1 MNTAARRLT
10 RRTSVQK
17 QTRALRLPD
26 GRDIEL
32 LQVIDPRAVRVK
44 LSVSE
49 RGARLTLPPGTS
61 ETMVR
66 QFLEQHRGWL
76 LTQWCKHQSAP
87 PSDAALRW
95 GQDLSLPLRGE
106 TIILRWQPGL
116 HLAVQRD
123 EADWQ
128 LLVPHA
134 ATLARVQKVIA
145 EFLHAEARADLG
157 RWLPHYLPGFVHAPS
172 QVRIRPLSSLWGSL
186 SGRNGL
192 SLDLSLI
199 LAPPRVYEYVLVH
212 ELCHLVQRNHSPAFW
227 HEVGQ
232 RLPDWRLQRQWLRTH
247 GAGLKRQLGVLL
259 EAL

>member
-1 MNTAARRLT
+1 MSPRVRRLVP
-10 RRTSVQK
+10 RIGLQK
-17 QTRALRLPD
+17 QSRSLRLPD

-49 RGARLTLPPGTS
+49 RGARLSLPLGTS
-61 ETMVR
+61 DTFVQ
-66 QFLEQHRGWL
+66 QFLEQHRAWL
-76 LTQWCKHQSAP
+76 QTQWRKHQSAP
-87 PSDAALRW
+87 APDAALCW
-95 GQDLSLPLRGE
+95 GQDLCLPLRGE
-106 TIILRWQPGL
+106 SITLRWQSASR
-116 HLAVQRD
+116 LAVQCD
-123 EADWQ
+123 EADWR
-128 LLVPHA
+128 LLVPPA

-145 EFLHAEARADLG
+145 EFLHSEARTDLG
-157 RWLPHYLPGFVHAPS
+157 RWLPHYLPGFAHAPG

-199 LAPPRVYEYVLVH
+199 LAPSRVFEYVLVH

-232 RLPDWRLQRQWLRTH
+232 RLPDWRQQRQWLRSH
-247 GAGLKRQLGVLL
+247 GGMLKRQLGVLL
-259 EAL
+259 EAR